1 MLYRNF
7 ADQDSID
14 AQYNPLLTATDAADI
29 VKRWEHSSARARKH
43 LTSHLGLRF
52 GPTVDEYLDIFPSK
66 KPDASLH
73 LFIHGGYWRRF
84 TAREFSFVAPALVE
98 AGVSVAV
105 MNYTLCPEATVGEIV
120 RQTRSAIFWLKENDS
135 NYDVDAT
142 HLTISGH
149 SAGGHL
155 LAMALSTDWQKT
167 YGMNQDVIA
176 GACAISGIYDLRP
189 LPYSYL
195 QPKIQLS
202 WADVEH
208 LSPIRHI
215 PDKAPALTVV
225 AGGKETTEF
234 IRQSRDFLSAW
245 QDKGLR
251 GNWLNVSDAH
261 HFNILDG
268 FEDSG
273 SSLFKTIVEIAT
285 TDAHG
290 SRKTKE

>member
-1 MLYRNF
+1 
-7 ADQDSID
+7 
-14 AQYNPLLTATDAADI
+14 
-29 VKRWEHSSARARKH
+29 
-43 LTSHLGLRF
+43 
-52 GPTVDEYLDIFPSK
+52 
-66 KPDASLH
+66 
-73 LFIHGGYWRRF
+73 
-84 TAREFSFVAPALVE
+84 
-98 AGVSVAV
+98 

-167 YGMNQDVIA
+167 YGLNQDVIA

-215 PDKAPALTVV
+215 PEKAPALTVV